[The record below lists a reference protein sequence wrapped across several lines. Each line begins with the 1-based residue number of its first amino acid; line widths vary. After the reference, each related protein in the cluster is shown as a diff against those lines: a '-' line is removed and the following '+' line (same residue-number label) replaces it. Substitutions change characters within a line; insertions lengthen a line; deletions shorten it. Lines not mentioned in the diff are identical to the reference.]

1 MQQSTDMDRRHHLV
15 SRYSMRLFLCALILH
30 FLLQTDAFRHMIYPI
45 PSYSSISPFNVPSCH
60 SSLFMSQKPPTPAPN
75 SFPECVKQA
84 VISTNEALEAGE
96 KLIEVEFPPLP
107 LDYLEDSAS
116 SARDIASAN
125 TRWALAF
132 SQAFAC
138 NGNIRILYPD
148 QPEVDDAIKYLA
160 GGSSPVEIKNG
171 NSPSANVT
179 INTLRQDSIKNA
191 ETLDQVIGSIFGA
204 RFGGKS
210 SIEAIPD
217 TTLYVAVVTST
228 QELPALETLHELDP
242 DVPIV
247 FFNLRLDILR
257 GDLGLPLFPGRDLQ
271 YRFLSKIK
279 PALLLKPSTFATSIK
294 RPPFVVNYSGQLFR
308 AYPEG
313 YQTILNTGQQKSR
326 IIATSSTKPTN
337 LDFRNQLIGSLI
349 IEGVPNEELK
359 TQGNLVWWEKD
370 MEQMASKN
378 FIE

>member
-1 MQQSTDMDRRHHLV
+1 
-15 SRYSMRLFLCALILH
+15 
-30 FLLQTDAFRHMIYPI
+30 
-45 PSYSSISPFNVPSCH
+45 
-60 SSLFMSQKPPTPAPN
+60 MSQKPLTEAPN
-75 SFPECVKQA
+75 SFPACVKQA

-132 SQAFAC
+132 SQAFAI

-148 QPEVDDAIKYLA
+148 QPEVDDAIKYLS
-160 GGSSPVEIKNG
+160 GGISPVEIKNG
-171 NSPSANVT
+171 NSPSTNVT
-179 INTLRQDSIKNA
+179 VNTLRQDSIKNA

-210 SIEAIPD
+210 SIDLIPD
-217 TTLYVAVVTST
+217 TIMYVAVVTST

-257 GDLGLPLFPGRDLQ
+257 GDLGLPLFPSRDLQ

-308 AYPEG
+308 AYPEA
-313 YQTILNTGQQKSR
+313 YQTILNTGEQKSR
-326 IIATSSTKPTN
+326 VVAVAPTKPTN
-337 LDFRNQLIGSLI
+337 LDFRNQLISSLVI
-349 IEGVPNEELK
+349 KGVPNEELK
-359 TQGNLVWWEKD
+359 TDGNLVWWEKD
-370 MEQMASKN
+370 MDQMVSNN
-378 FIE
+378 FNE

>member
-1 MQQSTDMDRRHHLV
+1 MKSFHLTLGNTA
-15 SRYSMRLFLCALILH
+15 MRLLLCLSFFYFLH
-30 FLLQTDAFRHMIYPI
+30 HGDAFLHIAHHVPFY
-45 PSYSSISPFNVPSCH
+45 SPFSPLPPS
-60 SSLFMSQKPPTPAPN
+60 SSSLPLFMSQRSLTPAPN

-96 KLIEVEFPPLP
+96 KLVEVEFPPLP

-148 QPEVDDAIKYLA
+148 QPEVDDAINYLA
-160 GGSSPVEIKNG
+160 GGSSPVKINNR
-171 NSPSANVT
+171 NSPSVNVT

-204 RFGGKS
+204 RFGGKG
-210 SIEAIPD
+210 SIAAIPD

-308 AYPEG
+308 AYPED

-326 IIATSSTKPTN
+326 VVATSPTKPTN
-337 LDFRNQLIGSLI
+337 LDFRNDLISSLI
-349 IEGVPNEELK
+349 IKGVPNEELK
-359 TQGNLVWWEKD
+359 TVGNLVWWEKD
-370 MEQMASKN
+370 VDQMVSKN
-378 FIE
+378 FME